1 MVDIGTLLSILL
13 GLLRVPHLLLCWL
26 FFVPIECLNEVYKGT
41 SSNFTDTQSK
51 NFVCKRALSVLNLQ
65 YSLVIFEDYTLVVV
79 WNFYISTF
87 TSNIFH
93 LLVISYPSKNC
104 LLKVNNKNTR
114 KWCEILSMLTIKTP
128 NRRQWCRPSVLIVN
142 FEHILHLS
150 LAFLLL
156 TLNKQMFAGWSYPN
170 FHVASIRPFSIYFF
184 PRFLYNWVAN
194 IPSFCD
200 YGLLYWH
207 TQSCSI
213 KPWAIHLY

>member
-51 NFVCKRALSVLNLQ
+51 NFVCKRPLSVLNLQ

-93 LLVISYPSKNC
+93 LFVISYPAKNC

-156 TLNKQMFAGWSYPN
+156 TLNKQMFGW
-170 FHVASIRPFSIYFF
+170 V
-184 PRFLYNWVAN
+184 
-194 IPSFCD
+194 IPS
-200 YGLLYWH
+200 
-207 TQSCSI
+207 
-213 KPWAIHLY
+213 